1 MNIKF
6 YAGVKQLVRNKKNS
20 MLLKSTIA
28 FCTASVLLVS
38 AAGCSNNS
46 DDTTSDTSSV
56 IEKYS
61 DTESLNSTNTS
72 STLVVSSEIVENNSS
87 ESSSKVSDTSS
98 KSNNKETDTDKK
110 ELTYLEQWNRYEEN
124 MWSKVSKIS
133 DINISRKDFKTT
145 LLILNSDYLKSN
157 HPEVIQDYIA
167 NTKGINSMD
176 ELFMNDELTTFYNV
190 LSQVRAYNM
199 DVKDAKNYF
208 SLNYLLVDKSQTD
221 VLNKIEEN
229 AKICIDLENKYN
241 TGKATEEDYKKAKEV
256 FDFINSFQLG
266 NSRIEDVSANDLSNG
281 GQFVAEESMKIM
293 SLKLVNFIKYND
305 KEYISSDKLLKFAN
319 SLNSK
324 RAVANVQTDW
334 YFMAGQVIGTNETTN
349 EEEIKNIKTLVMTQ
363 TQTLYKEVVKMG
375 VTQEEINALYT
386 IANIDYFVKNSN
398 TKKVFNE
405 MYSDGFDLAVNLAL
419 AESAVEKI
427 EIYNLNV
434 KDKKDLYDY
443 SHLFIES
450 VEDIYSVMYVSSESF
465 KIHNGDKKEAL
476 DSAKNLVDY
485 SAYSKDFSIV
495 VNVDGKDV
503 KYNKKSLNLGGT
515 QVVNFITYYAFLNNK
530 SKIDNE
536 QLYKDGIKLVDGTTE
551 ISDVQSQIYWMLED
565 ECLKKDKTSQYKIG
579 SKK

>member
-6 YAGVKQLVRNKKNS
+6 YDGVQQFFSNIKNKK
-20 MLLKSTIA
+20 LLKRSAA
-28 FCTASVLLVS
+28 FLTASVLLVS
-38 AAGCSNNS
+38 TAGCSNNS
-46 DDTTSDTSSV
+46 DDTTSDTLSI
-56 IEKYS
+56 IEEITDS
-61 DTESLNSTNTS
+61 DVVNSTSSIANVSSKISEDTDKEKVNSSSNTS
-72 STLVVSSEIVENNSS
+72 LRS
-87 ESSSKVSDTSS
+87 
-98 KSNNKETDTDKK
+98 TDTDKK
-110 ELTYLEQWNRYEEN
+110 EVTYLEQWNKYETN
-124 MWSKVSKIS
+124 MWSRVSKIA
-133 DINISRKDFKTT
+133 DINISRKDFKTS
-145 LLILNSDYLKSN
+145 LLILNSDYLKNN

-176 ELFMNDELTTFYNV
+176 ELFMNDELNTFYSV
-190 LSQVRAYNM
+190 LSQIRAYNM
-199 DVKDAKNYF
+199 GVKNSKNYF
-208 SLNYLLVDKSQTD
+208 SLNNLLVDKSQSE
-221 VLNKIEEN
+221 VLEKIEEN

-241 TGKATEEDYKKAKEV
+241 TGKATEDDYKKAKEV

-266 NSRIEDVSANDLSNG
+266 NSKIEGVSANDLSNG

-293 SLKLVNFIKYND
+293 SLKLVNFTKYND

-334 YFMAGQVIGTNETTN
+334 YFMAGQVIGTGETTN
-349 EEEIKNIKTLVMTQ
+349 EDEIKNINTLVMAQ
-363 TQTLYKEVVKMG
+363 TKTLYNEVSKMG
-375 VTQEEINALYT
+375 VSQEEINALYT

-398 TKKVFNE
+398 TKQVFNK
-405 MYSDGFDLAVNLAL
+405 MYPNGFDLAGTLAL

-427 EIYNLNV
+427 EIYNLHV
-434 KDKKDLYDY
+434 KDGKDLYDY

-450 VEDIYSVMYVSSESF
+450 IEDIYSVMYVSSESF
-465 KIHNGDKKEAL
+465 KIHNGNNKEAL
-476 DSAKNLVDY
+476 ESAKNLVDY

-495 VNVDGKDV
+495 VNVNGKDV
-503 KYNKKSLNLGGT
+503 KYNKNSLNLGGT

-565 ECLKKDKTSQYKIG
+565 ECLKMDKTVQYKMGI
-579 SKK
+579 KK